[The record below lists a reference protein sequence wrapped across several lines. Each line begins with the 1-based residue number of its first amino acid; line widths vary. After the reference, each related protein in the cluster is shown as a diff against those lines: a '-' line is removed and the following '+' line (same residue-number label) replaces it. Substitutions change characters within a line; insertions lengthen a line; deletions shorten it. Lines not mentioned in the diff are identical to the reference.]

1 MISGGRASR
10 TLALWLAVATLA
22 GCGDTTVQERLGL
35 GKRVPDEFQVVRRA
49 PLVLPPDYN
58 LRPPAPGAPPPQ
70 QQDTSA
76 QAEAILTGQPP
87 RVPAEARQS
96 QGELALLGQ
105 SPVEAEPGIR
115 QVLVAENQE
124 LVNLDDNRFLFIL
137 NFQRRALQPT
147 GPVIDPVAE
156 RQRLQ
161 QAAASAAPGSVVTMR
176 TGSQPLLS
184 P

>member
-1 MISGGRASR
+1 MISRGGLNKK
-10 TLALWLAVATLA
+10 LALALALATLA
-22 GCGDTTVQERLGL
+22 GCGGTVQESLGL
-35 GKRVPDEFQVVRRA
+35 GKRAPDEFQVVRRA

-58 LRPPAPGAPPPQ
+58 LRPPTPGAPPAQ
-70 QQDTSA
+70 QQDTAA

-87 RVPAEARQS
+87 PARTEARQS

-124 LVNLDDNRFLFIL
+124 LVNLDDSRFLFIL

-147 GPVIDPVAE
+147 EPVIDPVAE

-161 QAAASAAPGSVVTMR
+161 QSGAATGSVVTMR
-176 TGSQPLLS
+176 TGSQPLAR
-184 P
+184 